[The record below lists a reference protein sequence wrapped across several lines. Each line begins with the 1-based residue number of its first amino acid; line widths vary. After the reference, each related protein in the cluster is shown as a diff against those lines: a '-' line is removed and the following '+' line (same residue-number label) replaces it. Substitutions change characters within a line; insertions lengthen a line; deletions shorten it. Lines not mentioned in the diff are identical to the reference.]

1 MNSCSS
7 VNTFKAVVFFCF
19 VFFKL
24 TPLAKVTCDLTVSPG
39 LYPVLINKLMDKNSW
54 KH

>member
-1 MNSCSS
+1 MQLCEHSQSSC
-7 VNTFKAVVFFCF
+7 VFLFC
-19 VFFKL
+19 FFKL